1 MRYALKSFTPD
12 PVPMRYKA
20 NTLFHELLHKFLAAQ
35 PVLHSRLIEQHSTE
49 SPRVL
54 DHLHLLSLQKAVM
67 LDLKEPDQLKEVIAI
82 DSLLPGGYYKRAWEI
97 VNATDTTYLEYVAE
111 VSH

>member
-1 MRYALKSFTPD
+1 M
-12 PVPMRYKA
+12 
-20 NTLFHELLHKFLAAQ
+20 
-35 PVLHSRLIEQHSTE
+35 
-49 SPRVL
+49 L